1 MSEFK
6 RLKTKLT
13 KQNVY
18 LKHHELLCT
27 LSVSVLC
34 ECVVNLMRLLCV
46 WDCECIL
53 AGNYLSCQLGQLVHP
68 PSSPLLTT
76 PFPLLHIS
84 VCLGG
89 GGMQVPYN
97 TRTHTKYINKQ
108 IWWGQL
114 NENNCR
120 IVAKNTLSR
129 LPEAIICRVVA
140 CRKSFNALLRCRCRE
155 AKKLSRAQL
164 WSAPGQWCG

>member
-1 MSEFK
+1 MWMCCKSHAIAVCM
-6 RLKTKLT
+6 RLWVYSGGKL
-13 KQNVY
+13 
-18 LKHHELLCT
+18 LK
-27 LSVSVLC
+27 LSVGSA
-34 ECVVNLMRLLCV
+34 RTSPLL
-46 WDCECIL
+46 
-53 AGNYLSCQLGQLVHP
+53 ATP
-68 PSSPLLTT
+68 SPLLTT

-89 GGMQVPYN
+89 GGMQVPYK

-120 IVAKNTLSR
+120 IFAKNTLSR